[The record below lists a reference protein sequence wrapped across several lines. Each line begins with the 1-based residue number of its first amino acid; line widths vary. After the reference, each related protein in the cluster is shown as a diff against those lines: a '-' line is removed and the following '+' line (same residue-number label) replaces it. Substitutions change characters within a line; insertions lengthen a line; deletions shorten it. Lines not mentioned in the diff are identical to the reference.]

1 MKVGAGPLNET
12 LSWKIRLGAYRI
24 RGDADGC
31 EPGKGKGRP
40 LARRRTS
47 ISTRLE
53 IPSILLVSWETTI

>member
-1 MKVGAGPLNET
+1 M
-12 LSWKIRLGAYRI
+12 

-40 LARRRTS
+40 LARRRRR

-53 IPSILLVSWETTI
+53 IPRILLLSWETII